1 MSRYADWKAPK
12 IDGESLLW
20 PEPQRVVAD
29 LAANRAALDASAVA
43 IQNKPLSE
51 WRRQTRLAV
60 IGDPTKP
67 VIATGHQIELYHPGV
82 WIKNVLLDAVARKTG
97 AVALHV
103 AVDTDSP
110 KHLQLRWPGG
120 AIDASDDVLLKTG
133 EWSGQVAQPSVRH
146 LNKLLGRLSDAEET
160 WSFTASTDAFRK
172 ALLLNH
178 DEDARLP
185 QYLLDAAKAVDES
198 LGLCYE
204 TRLLSDLIRLP
215 AYFALVHHI
224 AADIER
230 YAAAYNAALAD
241 YRDENDIDS
250 PSRPM
255 PDLRIDDDTIELPF
269 WFDRL
274 DTGDRSRGVVVR
286 GDCGGV
292 AGRWHLLAD
301 EACFAFDPTLP
312 GDAAA
317 DRLAE
322 FCRANQ
328 IRLTPR
334 ALTLTTFLRL
344 MVTDQFVHGIGG
356 GRYDQVTDRILD
368 SYFGIPAPAFA
379 VTTGTLY
386 FPDAGERD
394 PACVPC
400 LVNEGHRLRHNVI
413 DKHAFLGRITSS
425 PRRSAERKAAYVA
438 MHGSLQTAVP
448 ASPTLAEWRERLA
461 TAVERRDRE
470 AVLFDRELLFA
481 IQPRERL
488 QMLIDR
494 VRGQVA

>member
-1 MSRYADWKAPK
+1 MSTYADWKAPK
-12 IDGESLLW
+12 VDGESLLW
-20 PEPQRVVAD
+20 PEPQRLVAD
-29 LAANRAALDASAVA
+29 LAQNRAALDVSTVA
-43 IQNKPLSE
+43 IQNKPLNE
-51 WRRQTRLAV
+51 WRLQTRQAV
-60 IGDPTKP
+60 LGDAAKS

-110 KHLQLRWPGG
+110 KHLQFRWPGG
-120 AIDASDDVLLKTG
+120 AIDASDDILLKTG
-133 EWSGQVAQPSVRH
+133 EWSGQVDQPSAAH
-146 LNKLLGRLSDAEET
+146 LKKIRDRFAAAAAGWSFAPSAGRLFDSLE
-160 WSFTASTDAFRK
+160 ASQKTDAM
-172 ALLLNH
+172 
-178 DEDARLP
+178 LP
-185 QYLLDAAKAVDES
+185 QALLDAAKAVDAT
-198 LGLCYE
+198 LGLSYK
-204 TRLLSDLIRLP
+204 TRLLSELIQLP
-215 AYFALVHHI
+215 AYHALVHHI
-224 AADIER
+224 AGDIER
-230 YAAAYNAALAD
+230 YAASYNAALAE
-241 YRDENDIDS
+241 YRDENGIDS
-250 PSRPM
+250 LSRPM
-255 PDLRIDDDTIELPF
+255 PDLRVDDDTIELPF

-312 GDAAA
+312 GDVAAE
-317 DRLAE
+317 RLAG
-322 FCRANQ
+322 FCRENNL
-328 IRLTPR
+328 RLTPR

-356 GRYDQVTDRILD
+356 GRYDQVTDRILE

-394 PACVPC
+394 VECVPC
-400 LVNEGHRLRHNVI
+400 LVNEGHRLRHSVI
-413 DKHAFLGRITSS
+413 EKLPYLDRITAS
-425 PRRSAERKAAYVA
+425 PRRSAARKAAYIA

-461 TAVERRDRE
+461 HAIDRRDRE

-488 QMLIDR
+488 QTLIDR
-494 VRGQVA
+494 VRAQIA